1 MVLIKGNKL
10 RILHTSD
17 WHLGQSFMGK
27 NREEEHQAFLAWLL
41 ETIESEDI
49 DVLIVAGDIFDT
61 GTPPNYAL
69 ELYYNF
75 LTKLMA
81 SKCKNIVITA
91 GNHDSVST
99 LKAPQQL
106 LKALNVH
113 VITSGDENE
122 DELVSIYHEEE
133 LQAVICAVPFLHDRV
148 VRKAQSGQT
157 MQDKEFSL
165 NEGIKEHYNDVFE
178 QANKLIGNNDVPII
192 ATGHLTTVGSR
203 SSESERDIYIGGTID
218 IGGDFLGQNFDYVAL
233 GHLHINQTVGSDH
246 VRYSGSPIP
255 LSFSEAKTQKK
266 VNIVIFNK
274 KDIEVQEID
283 IPLYRPLLLLKGD
296 VTSVSSDLE
305 AIKDKS
311 TWIEVHLNDSNPFD
325 SNQAI
330 RDLAKELELTLLAVK
345 IDKSE
350 QSLHAEDF
358 DVLSLDELTPL
369 EVFNRRLELDAF
381 EDEELKD
388 ELVKNFNV
396 IVNEVEIS

>member
-1 MVLIKGNKL
+1 MIVKKAQM

-17 WHLGQSFMGK
+17 WHLGQNFMGK
-27 NREEEHQAFLAWLL
+27 NREEEHQAFLSWLTK
-41 ETIESEDI
+41 TIEDETV

-75 LTKLMA
+75 LKDL
-81 SKCKNIVITA
+81 SKSSCKNIIITA
-91 GNHDSVST
+91 GNHDSIAT
-99 LKAPQQL
+99 LKAPKQL

-122 DELVSIYHEEE
+122 DELVPIYDKEE
-133 LQAVICAVPFLHDRV
+133 LQGVICAVPFLHDRV

-178 QANKLIGNNDVPII
+178 QAKVLRGNLNVPII

-218 IGGDFLGQNFDYVAL
+218 IGGDFLGKDFDYVAL

-255 LSFSEAKTQKK
+255 LSFSESKTQKK
-266 VNIVIFNK
+266 VNIVTFK
-274 KDIEVQEID
+274 EGALDVQEIN
-283 IPLYRPLLLLKGD
+283 IPLHRPLLVLKGD
-296 VTSVSSDLE
+296 LASISNDLRMVE
-305 AIKDKS
+305 DKS

-325 SNQAI
+325 SNQTI
-330 RDLAKELELTLLAVK
+330 RELADELGLILLAVK

-350 QSLHAEDF
+350 QALHAEDF

-369 EVFNRRLELDAF
+369 EVFNRRLELDALDD
-381 EDEELKD
+381 EDLKEELI
-388 ELVKNFNV
+388 KNFKV
-396 IVNEVEIS
+396 IVDEVETL